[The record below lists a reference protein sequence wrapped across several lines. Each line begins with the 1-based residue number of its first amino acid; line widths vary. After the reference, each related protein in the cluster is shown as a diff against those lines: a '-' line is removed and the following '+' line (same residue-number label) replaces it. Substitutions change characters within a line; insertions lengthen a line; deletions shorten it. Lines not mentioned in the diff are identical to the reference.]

1 VFPTVGCS
9 PLSFASA
16 DPGTSF
22 LFTVVL
28 VRVAEFNSK
37 VNFACMKTITMLE
50 FRRDPRR
57 ALEAVRRGERLLLTY
72 RGKPV
77 ARLEPV
83 GAETREVPEDD
94 PLLNLDDYTV
104 DGPGGP
110 LANAEID
117 RLVYGA

>member
-1 VFPTVGCS
+1 LTK
-9 PLSFASA
+9 
-16 DPGTSF
+16 
-22 LFTVVL
+22 
-28 VRVAEFNSK
+28 FNLN
-37 VNFACMKTITMLE
+37 VNFACMKTVTMLE
-50 FRRDPRR
+50 FRRDARR

-83 GAETREVPEDD
+83 EPDVREVREDD
-94 PLLNLDDYTV
+94 SLLHVDDYAV

-110 LANAEID
+110 LSNDEVD